1 MILALAAVHI
11 FFLIYVF
18 TRISILEAVVCVVLP
33 PYALWLYYRDWS
45 QLRWFFF
52 VELILIAAIYFL
64 SS

>member
-1 MILALAAVHI
+1 MILALVAVHI

-18 TRISILEAVVCVVLP
+18 TRISILDAVISVLFL
-33 PYALWLYYRDWS
+33 PYALWLYYREWS

-52 VELILIAAIYFL
+52 VELALIAAIYFL